1 MFILVAERPIRLQRI
16 RKDATD
22 HRDTSTICFKTA
34 GLSKQDSYKMRT
46 ISHYLP
52 FRFGDDVQNFV
63 HLHASGAPVVS
74 EVNGDHADLLS
85 KNGLVYLPV
94 TV

>member
-46 ISHYLP
+46 ISIFH
-52 FRFGDDVQNFV
+52 FV
-63 HLHASGAPVVS
+63 SAMMYRTSSIFMQVGPQSCL
-74 EVNGDHADLLS
+74 
-85 KNGLVYLPV
+85 K
-94 TV
+94 